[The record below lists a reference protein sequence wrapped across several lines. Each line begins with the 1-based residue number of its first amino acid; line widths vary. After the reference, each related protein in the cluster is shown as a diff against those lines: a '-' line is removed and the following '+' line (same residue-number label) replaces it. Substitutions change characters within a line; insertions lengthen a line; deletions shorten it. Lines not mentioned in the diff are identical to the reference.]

1 MMKNST
7 MSSIC
12 LPVEGRRGDVGG
24 VEGVEDVGG
33 VEDVFVVF
41 VNEWFILIFN
51 VCLFQR
57 TKSML
62 NFNVYKFQRVKL
74 TIIFL
79 FPAFVK

>member
-1 MMKNST
+1 MKNST
-7 MSSIC
+7 MSSLC
-12 LPVEGRRGDVGG
+12 LPAEGRRGDVGG
-24 VEGVEDVGG
+24 VG
-33 VEDVFVVF
+33 DVFVVF

-51 VCLFQR
+51 VRLFQR

-74 TIIFL
+74 TIIFV